1 MHNCASSPLHWIES
15 VPNPSTSNSK
25 HWTSRLCHTIRLSC
39 PPKKNHVHLDFTLP
53 TDDNLRR
60 FRSWHSSE
68 IQNKVSAQIYWTRSQ
83 ATAYRLCLPK
93 SLELYGIDVLPH
105 KLTQQNDLQ
114 TFYSSECPSKRQAL
128 PSHTQPYK
136 RGENVKPSTSR
147 EEISQTNKKVSD
159 LSFLDIQQY
168 DLVTASAT

>member
-1 MHNCASSPLHWIES
+1 MQGTDTPDSEADIH
-15 VPNPSTSNSK
+15 
-25 HWTSRLCHTIRLSC
+25 
-39 PPKKNHVHLDFTLP
+39 HLFKT
-53 TDDNLRR
+53 
-60 FRSWHSSE
+60 
-68 IQNKVSAQIYWTRSQ
+68 KVSAQIYWTRLQ

-168 DLVTASAT
+168 NLVAVSAS